1 MTHPEDLLAP
11 YVDGTATGEERI
23 AVEAHLSGCA
33 RCRAEVAQA
42 SAARTALKALPV
54 VQAPAALMPETSSGG
69 TAVGAGGAPVWYRW
83 GGLAAAAAIV
93 LLLALVLPKLGGE
106 HSASTGAAAAS
117 GSRALPETAASVPI
131 EIQQQDL
138 GGQALSSLAA
148 AAAAQPTPSPQP
160 AAAGGGSL
168 GTGDQVTKEGTLR
181 QAQRAQAC
189 LSTAFVDVPGRLVR
203 LIAAP
208 FDGSPAFIGLYEQG
222 PGANQPADTVV
233 ARAAAVH
240 GCTPLSIAQARFG

>member
-148 AAAAQPTPSPQP
+148 AAAAAQPDTSPV
-160 AAAGGGSL
+160 AAPAGGANL
-168 GTGDQVTKEGTLR
+168 GTDQAKEGTLR